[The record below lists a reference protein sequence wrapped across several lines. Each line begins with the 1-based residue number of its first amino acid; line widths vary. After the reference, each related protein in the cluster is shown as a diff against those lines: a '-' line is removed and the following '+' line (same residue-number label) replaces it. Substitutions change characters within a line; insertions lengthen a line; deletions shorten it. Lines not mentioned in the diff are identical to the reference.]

1 MDADEL
7 IIKER
12 EYKLERWKLLVS
24 TITSL
29 ALVALTFVINNALQ
43 ERGAILKRQEQIL
56 AEKQKIYLSLGKELN
71 IIYVY
76 VRDIGDF
83 RQYTPTAVVDQKREA
98 DRQFFAYRPYWSEI
112 TESAYKDYMSGAFAT
127 YNGSGMSARLRAHKG
142 EKVAAYAIDH
152 RSWDQTWD
160 AYFTEDTDAQID
172 EKYYRLVGA
181 LLADTI
187 SPDIRTTLQPLP

>member
-7 IIKER
+7 RIKER

-71 IIYVY
+71 IIYV
-76 VRDIGDF
+76 
-83 RQYTPTAVVDQKREA
+83 
-98 DRQFFAYRPYWSEI
+98 
-112 TESAYKDYMSGAFAT
+112 
-127 YNGSGMSARLRAHKG
+127 
-142 EKVAAYAIDH
+142 
-152 RSWDQTWD
+152 
-160 AYFTEDTDAQID
+160 
-172 EKYYRLVGA
+172 
-181 LLADTI
+181 
-187 SPDIRTTLQPLP
+187 